1 MTSDLCSLLTDL
13 CSLLTDLCSLF
24 TDLCSLL
31 TDLCS
36 LTTKI
41 MEIYTSRK
49 KTFSCFFSLCSFWQ
63 QAFILCFMGKKL
75 PQGREA
81 LSWFRA

>member
-1 MTSDLCSLLTDL
+1 MIN
-13 CSLLTDLCSLF
+13 DLCSLF

-36 LTTKI
+36 LTTDNYYLKSWK
-41 MEIYTSRK
+41 YTPVVK